1 LIDKE
6 ALFRHNVVIFRKD
19 REVTEYGFRG
29 IRDIT
34 FGASNTQEVPNSP
47 RSWCL
52 KKVFRFM
59 AV

>member
-1 LIDKE
+1 
-6 ALFRHNVVIFRKD
+6 
-19 REVTEYGFRG
+19 VTEYGSRG

-47 RSWCL
+47 RSWYL

-59 AV
+59 AVNP